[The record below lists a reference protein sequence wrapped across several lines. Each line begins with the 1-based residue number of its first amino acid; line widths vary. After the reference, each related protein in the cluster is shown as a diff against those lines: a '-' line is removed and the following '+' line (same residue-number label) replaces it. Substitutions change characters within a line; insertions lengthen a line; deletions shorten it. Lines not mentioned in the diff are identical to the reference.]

1 MTVTINKTDGT
12 VLATVADGTV
22 DTSSTNI
29 ALIGRLYRNYG
40 ELINENMVKLLE
52 NFANTSSP
60 SSPIIGQLWYDKNAE
75 TIKVYRD
82 TGFVPLA
89 RITSSSAE
97 PNSPGTADLWYDL
110 TDEQLKY
117 YSGSQWI
124 VISPGYTAAQSRTGA
139 FAENIQDVTTANHIA
154 VVIRQ
159 QTTPIAIFSKDPEY
173 TPLSAITGF
182 TTIKPGLNISA
193 ELDFQGDATNADL
206 LDGINSTQFLRSDE
220 NDTTSGTLGVQ
231 NDTGLTVGVD
241 DDIKISVDSTTGK
254 ITKVTAG
261 NMQFIMGTDLAVVIN
276 DSEQLLLQDGNVA
289 TPKLSWINDPDT
301 GFYKPSVSNV
311 AIGIDGTIRSYW
323 NTTGFGVNGNMGAT
337 GTLDVTGNVNL
348 QSSLT
353 VAGNI
358 TVNGSYI
365 TLGNAATDNVIVNAD
380 TIDIPN
386 DLTFTTGDVA
396 FDGFVTMDAGADI
409 NGDLAVTGNI
419 IVTGNTS
426 ITGAPNITG
435 NTTITGTLTV
445 APTDGNDFKVDSLA
459 RVLINRTN
467 PATGYDNEGDL
478 SLGSNTILSL
488 PRDNAIYAR
497 NVPKHVV
504 TFNGTLAGLQILR
517 SHHVYTVTRTTTGT
531 YAITLYDDDGDPV
544 PLASAYPTIVGSVN
558 GSGAGGTVGY
568 NGTISGGATSITI
581 YTYDSASGGLAD
593 FSRVSVAIWDGAN

>member
-60 SSPIIGQLWYDKNAE
+60 SSPIIGQLWYDKTAE

-110 TDEQLKY
+110 ADEQLKY

-124 VISPGYTAAQSRTGA
+124 VISPGYTAAQTRTGA

-182 TTIKPGLNISA
+182 TTIKPGLNISSD
-193 ELDFQGDATNADL
+193 LDFQGDATNADL
-206 LDGINSTQFLRSDE
+206 LDGLNSTQFLRSDE

-231 NDTGLTVGVD
+231 NDSGFTVGAD

-261 NMQFIMGTDLAVVIN
+261 SLQFIMGTDLAVVIN

-289 TPKLSWINDPDT
+289 TPKLSWVNDTDT
-301 GFYKPSVSNV
+301 GFYKPGTGNV
-311 AIGIDGTIRSYW
+311 AIGVDGTIRSYW
-323 NTTGFGVNGNMGAT
+323 NTTGFGVNGNVST
-337 GTLDVTGNVNL
+337 NGTLDVTGNANL
-348 QSSLT
+348 QATLT
-353 VAGNI
+353 VAGNL
-358 TVNGSYI
+358 TANGSYI

-386 DLTFTTGDVA
+386 DLTFTTGDVS

-409 NGDLAVTGNI
+409 NGDLGVTGNI
-419 IVTGNTS
+419 IVTGNTT
-426 ITGAPNITG
+426 ITGTPNITG
-435 NTTITGTLTV
+435 NTTITGSLTV
-445 APTDGNDFKVDSLA
+445 APTDSNDFKVDSSA

-467 PATGYDNEGDL
+467 PATGYENEGDL
-478 SLGSNTILSL
+478 SLGSPTVGGL

-517 SHHVYTVTRTTTGT
+517 SHHVYTVTRSTTGT

-544 PLASAYPTIVGSVN
+544 PLTSAYPTIIGAIN
-558 GSGAGGTVGY
+558 GSGEVGY
-568 NGTISGGATSITI
+568 NGTISAGDTSLTI
-581 YTYDSASGGLAD
+581 YTYNSSGSLAD
-593 FSRVSVAIWDGAN
+593 FTRVSVAVWDGAN